1 MLPSLDKFGPMI
13 DGQMSYDDSATTADW
28 IALLSRELRAFLSAV
43 EGLARDSD
51 GRYLCRDPRAG
62 RLTGLTEQWNKI
74 ALAAQVVNIRLSE
87 IHDFHARDPGVAIAI
102 GGRKPGAGSV
112 GVAISS
118 LIFMFAKGETE
129 SAIEPDQVDRLRS
142 FLHVLE
148 SEAMSQEIDKLRIQA
163 ERLTEIVA
171 RPGVRERIS
180 AEVIP
185 AIQQLCRNAERTE
198 RAWRDAHPPPAEF
211 VAWMKDPNAPT
222 SVTGLSSGER
232 YPSEDDPRFCNAAW
246 IGHQRALGNHDLA
259 DHAEWYFLV
268 LLHDSC
274 SAGMAYPLFPD
285 LRELDDGN
293 GSGQVAF
300 GAFVRKQT
308 GIERPDFIPP
318 RFDAV
323 TVARMID
330 RLEAHLSRDSHSD
343 HNPRTP
349 LTPRGLAVLRILYQV
364 PEGLAL
370 TGAEIVAALKKQD
383 PPIRISESVLTTRV
397 VPSLRAWGVLNERSV
412 GYFVPFESRHPLPVE
427 PAR

>member
-274 SAGMAYPLFPD
+274 SAGMANPLFPD
-285 LRELDDGN
+285 LRGFQTEY
-293 GSGQVAF
+293 GSKQVSF
-300 GAFVRKQT
+300 GALLRMQT
-308 GIERPDFIPP
+308 GLERPDFAPP
-318 RFDAV
+318 RFDSSTV
-323 TVARMID
+323 TLMID
-330 RLEAHLSRDSHSD
+330 RFAERIGHREPLSPTAAAILDALLALPEHRGMTGPEILDHLSQLPDAINTDES
-343 HNPRTP
+343 T
-349 LTPRGLAVLRILYQV
+349 LTSRYIPELRMYGV
-364 PEGLAL
+364 KNR
-370 TGAEIVAALKKQD
+370 KK
-383 PPIRISESVLTTRV
+383 
-397 VPSLRAWGVLNERSV
+397 V
-412 GYFVPFESRHPLPVE
+412 GYYIPLQARHP
-427 PAR
+427 A